1 MGVKLMHGYIARSE
15 KQRKRV
21 GKGKDENEHMGD
33 QMR

>member
-1 MGVKLMHGYIARSE
+1 MGVKLRYGYIAKSK